1 MDRTRSTASAVLT
14 LGAVDRYDVI
24 VVGLGAMGSA
34 TAAALA
40 RRGVDVLGVEQF
52 GAVHDR
58 GSSHGASRIVRMAYF
73 EHPDYVPLLQRAY
86 EGWARLE
93 ATTGRR
99 LITWCGA
106 LMIGRPDGGVVAG
119 TLDSAS
125 RWELPHQ
132 LLDGAAMA
140 EAFPQFV
147 LDDGEVAVFE
157 RNAGVVHPEHAVRSQ
172 LDDAAAHGAALR
184 FESAVGGWEIADGGV
199 VVDVGGTT
207 ASARR
212 LVITAGPWARRAA
225 RPPVP
230 PRSRAHRDV
239 PLRAARRRHFAA
251 ERFPAFVWEL
261 DDGDSLYGM
270 AEPATGTCK
279 FGFHHR
285 RTPTDPDHLDRS
297 VSSAEKGAMDEQLAA
312 RIPGLAGPCIATT
325 VCMYTMTPDEHF
337 VIGHLPGSDGVVTVA
352 AGFSGHGFKFAPVV
366 GEILADLAIDGGT
379 EAPIALFDPTRF
391 DAP

>member
-1 MDRTRSTASAVLT
+1 M
-14 LGAVDRYDVI
+14 
-24 VVGLGAMGSA
+24 
-34 TAAALA
+34 AA
-40 RRGVDVLGVEQF
+40 
-52 GAVHDR
+52 
-58 GSSHGASRIVRMAYF
+58 
-73 EHPDYVPLLQRAY
+73 
-86 EGWARLE
+86 
-93 ATTGRR
+93 
-99 LITWCGA
+99 
-106 LMIGRPDGGVVAG
+106 
-119 TLDSAS
+119 
-125 RWELPHQ
+125 
-132 LLDGAAMA
+132 
-140 EAFPQFV
+140 AFPQFV

-199 VVDVGGTT
+199 VVDVGGTA

-212 LVITAGPWARRAA
+212 LVITAGPWAWRVLDHRFPLDPVRTVTYHYA
-225 RPPVP
+225 PPD
-230 PRSRAHRDV
+230 AGT
-239 PLRAARRRHFAA
+239 FAA
-251 ERFPAFVWEL
+251 ARFPAFVWEL

-270 AEPATGTCK
+270 AEPATGACK

-297 VSSAEKGAMDEQLAA
+297 VSSAEKGAMDEQLAV
-312 RIPGLAGPCIATT
+312 RIPGLAGPCVATT

-366 GEILADLAIDGGT
+366 GEILADLAVDGGT